1 VKVFAEW
8 TVTESG
14 QRLDRLIA
22 DELECSRARVRDLLA
37 HRAVEIDGRAVRD
50 KGIWLEP
57 GQVVRVLESPE
68 FFDRLIPVE
77 AAIDVLGEGEGWV
90 AVDKP
95 AGLPVHP
102 LHHDETDTLLQR
114 VAVAYPE
121 IVGVGEGGLRS
132 GVVHRL
138 DIDTS
143 GVQIFALDDEVFAR
157 LRQAFSG
164 HRIDKLYR
172 AIVRGVPDDHGVL
185 ELDLEITQHRPAKV
199 SAVAAGEGSPDS
211 RLCPLRWKRR
221 DTFADASLVELRPRT
236 GFLHQ
241 IRVSLAWLGH
251 PVLGDAL
258 YGDAGE
264 AAGRQMLHASR
275 LGLGEI
281 EVEAP
286 DPADF
291 TEVLERL
298 RA

>member
-8 TVTESG
+8 TVAESG

-22 DELECSRARVRDLLA
+22 DELACSRARVRDLLA
-37 HRAVEIDGRAVRD
+37 HRAVEVDGRLVRD

-68 FFDRLIPVE
+68 FFDRLVPVE
-77 AAIDVLGEGEGWV
+77 AAVDVLAEGEGWI
-90 AVDKP
+90 AVNKP

-102 LHHDETDTLLQR
+102 LHHDESDTLLQR
-114 VAVAYPE
+114 LVAGHPE
-121 IVGVGEGGLRS
+121 IAGIGEGGLRS

-138 DIDTS
+138 DVDTS
-143 GVQIFALDDEVFAR
+143 GVQLFALDEQTFSR
-157 LRQAFSG
+157 LRHAFSG

-172 AIVRGVPDDHGVL
+172 AIVHGVPDDHGVL

-199 SAVAAGEGSPDS
+199 SAVPAGEGSSES

-221 DTFADASLVELRPRT
+221 ESFTDASLVELRPRT

-258 YGDAGE
+258 YGNGDDA
-264 AAGRQMLHASR
+264 AARQMLHASR
-275 LGLGEI
+275 LVLGEI

-291 TEVLERL
+291 AAVLDRL